1 MQTKWILIGA
11 VAITLA
17 LASGCST
24 THEIGKSSA
33 QLFRGEQGTTVDQP
47 SDRVG
52 PAIEQAIAD
61 LKLIRINATT
71 RPSEQKTETVV
82 VARNSQDVRI
92 QIAYV
97 PVNANS
103 TRVVVSTGAF
113 GDSDLRDKV
122 YDAVRIRLGVLNITP
137 GTTASTPPAPAPTAP
152 AAPST
157 QPLIA
162 PNAAAIGY

>member
-17 LASGCST
+17 LANGCST

-52 PAIEQAIAD
+52 PAIEAAIAD

-71 RPSEQKTETVV
+71 RPAEAKSKTETVV
-82 VARNSQDVRI
+82 IARNSQDVRI

-97 PVNANS
+97 PINATS

-137 GTTASTPPAPAPTAP
+137 AGNSTA
-152 AAPST
+152 AAAST
-157 QPLIA
+157 QPSGARASTGA
-162 PNAAAIGY
+162 PCEY

>member
-11 VAITLA
+11 VAITLV
-17 LASGCST
+17 LANGCST
-24 THEIGKSSA
+24 THEIGKSSS

-52 PAIEQAIAD
+52 PAIEAAIAD

-71 RPSEQKTETVV
+71 RPAEAKTKTETVV
-82 VARNSQDVRI
+82 VARNAQDVRI

-97 PVNANS
+97 PVNATS

-137 GTTASTPPAPAPTAP
+137 AGASAS
-152 AAPST
+152 AAST
-157 QPLIA
+157 QPTA
-162 PNAAAIGY
+162 SAASGN

>member
-1 MQTKWILIGA
+1 MRGATEERLTMQTKWILIGA

-17 LASGCST
+17 LASGGCST

-52 PAIEQAIAD
+52 PAIEAAIAD

-71 RPSEQKTETVV
+71 RPSEAKTKTETVV
-82 VARNSQDVRI
+82 IARNAQDVRI

-97 PVNANS
+97 PVNA
-103 TRVVVSTGAF
+103 T
-113 GDSDLRDKV
+113 
-122 YDAVRIRLGVLNITP
+122 
-137 GTTASTPPAPAPTAP
+137 
-152 AAPST
+152 
-157 QPLIA
+157 
-162 PNAAAIGY
+162 